1 MTHIDAV
8 RRQFFG
14 SVANTIITLVLLVAG
29 LVVLGSIGR
38 WAFIDGIWRESYDG
52 QCASASGACW
62 AVIQARYRLI
72 FFGLY
77 PYDEH
82 WRSAAACV
90 VALSIVVLS
99 CLPWSWTLRRLIAVW
114 LIGTATFVLLM
125 RGGVFGLPL
134 VTTDKWGGLALTL
147 YVYLSTVII
156 GVPLGIALALA
167 RQSELPAIRLVVT
180 MVIDFFR
187 SIPILAVVFCAALFV
202 PFVLPAWLN
211 PDTLYRVIAAF
222 AVFFSCYYAMIVTGG
237 MQTVA
242 RGQYDAAAALGLG
255 YWRSRLLV
263 VLPQALRSALPATV
277 NHMVI
282 TLKETSV
289 LIIVGMFELTAS
301 GNAALQS
308 GTWQQY
314 YVEVYI
320 FVSLIYFT
328 LSFSLSRYGAYLERR
343 MLVGASVR

>member
-1 MTHIDAV
+1 MTLVDTL
-8 RRQFFG
+8 RRQLFG
-14 SVANTIITLVLLVAG
+14 NVTNSIISLVLLVVG
-29 LVVLGSIGR
+29 LAVLGSIVR
-38 WAFIDGIWRESYDG
+38 WALIDSVWRETYDG
-52 QCASASGACW
+52 QCASVSGACW

-77 PYDEH
+77 PYEEH
-82 WRSAAACV
+82 WRSAAACI
-90 VALSIVVLS
+90 VALSIVALS
-99 CLPWSWTLRRLIAVW
+99 CLPWFWTLRRLLAIW
-114 LIGTATFVLLM
+114 LVGTATFVLLM
-125 RGGVFGLPL
+125 RGGIFGLLP

-147 YVYLSTVII
+147 FVYLSTVII
-156 GVPLGIALALA
+156 GVPLGIVLALA
-167 RQSELPAIRLVVT
+167 RQSELPAVRLVVT
-180 MVIDFFR
+180 MTIDFFR

-211 PDTLYRVIAAF
+211 PDTLYRVVAAF

-237 MQTVA
+237 MQTVT

-255 YWRSRLLV
+255 YWHTRLLV
-263 VLPQALRSALPATV
+263 ILPQALRSALPATI

-308 GTWQQY
+308 GAWQQY
-314 YVEVYI
+314 YIEVYI

-343 MLVGASVR
+343 MLVGASAR